1 MFLIFSFKVYILK
14 YMKDE
19 VKINDKIDKNIIKKF
34 LFLLKLTII
43 KNERLFYTIISIY
56 ICPNFYSKT

>member
-1 MFLIFSFKVYILK
+1 
-14 YMKDE
+14 MKDE